1 MMTSVLV
8 KLELFAGLRR
18 ESLRGLVVKPWCWNK
33 GPRFE
38 SRQTCVFSPCL
49 LPSFSFII
57 IIFFITVIIKT
68 AV

>member
-8 KLELFAGLRR
+8 KLELFGVLRR
-18 ESLRGLVVKPWCWNK
+18 ESLRGLVVKPWCWKK

-38 SRQTCVFSPCL
+38 SRQTCFFFPCL
-49 LPSFSFII
+49 FPSFSFIT